1 MRFPW
6 TKQSEKASNLLAIVD
21 QSQTKVSELEHELA
35 VSRAELGQLQQTIER
50 QGTLLSGMYEIIQKS
65 AEAPPTYRWDNPWRY
80 ASPHSTKRKP
90 EAIAP
95 LELLRNFARTYD
107 VLRSCINH
115 LKREVRAVPFE
126 IVSRDPDKKIPEER
140 IKKAKEFFGRNGGLG
155 GLHTRTRHFENA
167 IFEDVMVIGAYAVFL
182 WKKRNGTIHEA
193 VALDASTI
201 RPKVDVYGWQDP
213 NEAFEQQILG
223 VPYRTFGKD
232 ELLYDGL
239 DPVTYSPYFVS
250 PVEYLLGVIMSALS
264 ADNWNRSWLTDGNTP
279 DALISVPETW
289 TPEQVIAY
297 QEYFDAILS
306 GNASER
312 RKTRI
317 VPSGTKSVVSQ
328 TRHEADFQEFETWL
342 MRRTCSI
349 MGVAPASIGYAGDQ
363 YKESQGE
370 SMRSTSVFGAGALLE
385 LRKDLYDD
393 LLEMNGFADLEIR
406 DVMAREEDP
415 TVKADRLVKTTGGAF
430 KTINEA
436 RSEEGLDPIEGGDV
450 IRGLNDSPEEE
461 DPDPF
466 EPDEDETEA
475 EDEQRLEDLAK
486 WERKALKRLREGK
499 GAQCEFRS
507 DFLDEVE
514 IRSIFDALGGCEAA
528 DEVATL
534 FRTAFKGVQKWV
546 TIKGHAVLLGANNS
560 VRGQSAPFRNKG
572 RGIRAA
578 CKAHLSTLPSKLTIK
593 DDGREVHVTKAGIK
607 HILAF
612 ASNGDMADV
621 VYNFAKIVE
630 NSTLQHAAP
639 YQGKDGRIGNEPNKG
654 EVLTYTA
661 RLRTRKRK
669 YFVLLTVQQ
678 NKRSGEAKS
687 DVYHIEGLKIQSA
700 KNVAGAGR

>member
-6 TKQSEKASNLLAIVD
+6 TKQTE
-21 QSQTKVSELEHELA
+21 KVSALQHDLA
-35 VSRAELGQLQQTIER
+35 ASRAELSQLQSTIER
-50 QGTLLSGMYEIIQKS
+50 QGSLLTGMYEIIQKS

-126 IVSRDPDKKIPEER
+126 IVSKDPNKTVPEER
-140 IKKAKEFFGRNGGLG
+140 IKKAKEFFGRKGGLG
-155 GLHTRTRHFENA
+155 GLQIRTRHFENA

-201 RPKVDVYGWQDP
+201 RPKVDVFGWQDP
-213 NEAFEQQILG
+213 SEAFEQQILG
-223 VPYRTFGKD
+223 VPYRTFAKD

-264 ADNWNRSWLTDGNTP
+264 ADNWNRAWLTDGNTP

-306 GNASER
+306 GNSSER

-317 VPSGTKSVVSQ
+317 VPNGTKSVVSQ

-415 TVKADRLVKTTGGAF
+415 TVKADRLVKTSGGAF

-461 DPDPF
+461 DADPF
-466 EPDEDETEA
+466 EPDDDEDEE
-475 EDEQRLEDLAK
+475 EDDEQRIEDLAK

-514 IRSIFDALGGCEAA
+514 LRSIFDALGGCEAA

-534 FRTAFKGVQKWV
+534 FRGKAKRSDSGWR
-546 TIKGHAVLLGANNS
+546 TINGRKVFIGERRPKLKSSVLNHPLYDAAHSVGDIHPVGYSEFGPIYNQFYGKEHEAVAHLNKVGTGIALGALNHPGIGS
-560 VRGQSAPFRNKG
+560 IAIMYGRVSAN
-572 RGIRAA
+572 GIRGVG
-578 CKAHLSTLPSKLTIK
+578 L
-593 DDGREVHVTKAGIK
+593 
-607 HILAF
+607 
-612 ASNGDMADV
+612 
-621 VYNFAKIVE
+621 AKIQTKHPSVVGQMQTLLDSMSIVE
-630 NSTLQHAAP
+630 EKPDRFRLSSGSHFAVV
-639 YQGKDGRIGNEPNKG
+639 NKVFSVPAG
-654 EVLTYTA
+654 P
-661 RLRTRKRK
+661 RKKK
-669 YFVLLTVQQ
+669 YINTMYEI
-678 NKRSGEAKS
+678 S
-687 DVYHIEGLKIQSA
+687 
-700 KNVAGAGR
+700 

>member
-21 QSQTKVSELEHELA
+21 QSQTKVSELENELA

-279 DALISVPETW
+279 DALIAVPETW

-466 EPDEDETEA
+466 EPDDDEDETE
-475 EDEQRLEDLAK
+475 EDDEQRLEDLAK

-534 FRTAFKGVQKWV
+534 FRYSKDQLRGPDGRFIAMAPVREFISSSISNTNFKGFMRVTSIGKRAGARIRKLSGVDLTGWEISLSADDIRHSMNRHGPGSTMAQNGQVPISASSFESAIKAITHPDSAV
-546 TIKGHAVLLGANNS
+546 FEKGAKPGQPNLLKVNKHFGEDQLVTVSVTSTKRKTATIK
-560 VRGQSAPFRNKG
+560 
-572 RGIRAA
+572 
-578 CKAHLSTLPSKLTIK
+578 T
-593 DDGREVHVTKAGIK
+593 
-607 HILAF
+607 
-612 ASNGDMADV
+612 
-621 VYNFAKIVE
+621 VYIV
-630 NSTLQHAAP
+630 
-639 YQGKDGRIGNEPNKG
+639 
-654 EVLTYTA
+654 
-661 RLRTRKRK
+661 
-669 YFVLLTVQQ
+669 
-678 NKRSGEAKS
+678 
-687 DVYHIEGLKIQSA
+687 
-700 KNVAGAGR
+700 

>member
-6 TKQSEKASNLLAIVD
+6 TKQSEKTSNLLAIVD

-50 QGTLLSGMYEIIQKS
+50 QGTLVSGMYEIIQKS

-415 TVKADRLVKTTGGAF
+415 TVKASRLVSETGGAF
-430 KTINEA
+430 KTVNEA
-436 RSEEGLDPIEGGDV
+436 RSEQGLDPIEGGDV
-450 IRGLNDSPEEE
+450 IRGLTDSTEE

-466 EPDEDETEA
+466 EPDEDETEE
-475 EDEQRLEDLAK
+475 EDEQRLEDLGK
-486 WERKALKRLREGK
+486 WEKKALKRIKEGK
-499 GAQCEFRS
+499 PAQCEFRS
-507 DFLDEVE
+507 DFLDETE
-514 IRSIFDALGGCEAA
+514 LRSIFEALGGCTAA

-534 FRTAFKGVQKWV
+534 FRYSKDQPRDPAGRWLKTGPLKEFVDRSLARRSGTTTYVIGTVGKTVGKRLEQLTGQNFVGWKVMLSESDIRHAWDRHGPGSKEAKNGGIPI
-546 TIKGHAVLLGANNS
+546 THESLIKATDAIRNPDQAIYS
-560 VRGQSAPFRNKG
+560 PSPTDGQP
-572 RGIRAA
+572 
-578 CKAHLSTLPSKLTIK
+578 STLTISKGDRVKQVVSIHVASKRRNALVLKTI
-593 DDGREVHVTKAGIK
+593 
-607 HILAF
+607 
-612 ASNGDMADV
+612 
-621 VYNFAKIVE
+621 YNVRV
-630 NSTLQHAAP
+630 SGAAH
-639 YQGKDGRIGNEPNKG
+639 E
-654 EVLTYTA
+654 
-661 RLRTRKRK
+661 
-669 YFVLLTVQQ
+669 
-678 NKRSGEAKS
+678 
-687 DVYHIEGLKIQSA
+687 
-700 KNVAGAGR
+700 

>member
-6 TKQSEKASNLLAIVD
+6 TKQTE
-21 QSQTKVSELEHELA
+21 KVSALEHDLA
-35 VSRAELGQLQQTIER
+35 ASRAELSQLQSTIER
-50 QGTLLSGMYEIIQKS
+50 QGSLLTGMYEIIQKS

-126 IVSRDPDKKIPEER
+126 IVSRDPDKTVPEER
-140 IKKAKEFFGRNGGLG
+140 IKKAKEFFGRKGGLG
-155 GLHTRTRHFENA
+155 GLQVRTRHFENA

-201 RPKVDVYGWQDP
+201 RPKVDVFGWQDP
-213 NEAFEQQILG
+213 SEAFEQQILG
-223 VPYRTFGKD
+223 VPYRTFAKD

-289 TPEQVIAY
+289 TPEQVMAY

-306 GNASER
+306 GNSSER

-415 TVKADRLVKTTGGAF
+415 TVKADRLVKTSGGAF

-450 IRGLNDSPEEE
+450 IRGLNDSPEDE

-466 EPDEDETEA
+466 EPDDDEDEE
-475 EDEQRLEDLAK
+475 EDDEQRIEDLAK

-514 IRSIFDALGGCEAA
+514 LRSIFDALGGCEAA
-528 DEVATL
+528 DEVAAL
-534 FRTAFKGVQKWV
+534 FRYDKNQPRGLDGRFINKGPITDFVQKA
-546 TIKGHAVLLGANNS
+546 TKD
-560 VRGQSAPFRNKG
+560 RNFVG
-572 RGIRAA
+572 EF
-578 CKAHLSTLPSKLTIK
+578 S
-593 DDGREVHVTKAGIK
+593 
-607 HILAF
+607 F
-612 ASNGDMADV
+612 
-621 VYNFAKIVE
+621 
-630 NSTLQHAAP
+630 
-639 YQGKDGRIGNEPNKG
+639 GRIGKRAG
-654 EVLTYTA
+654 ERIKALCGADFTGYQVTVTA
-661 RLRTRKRK
+661 DGVRHVFKEHGGSAEHARGQVPVTVDT
-669 YFVLLTVQQ
+669 FVKLSNTVAYPDKATVNRGKDPRDRFLQVEKTHASGHHVFVKIVRANRRGGAGLTV
-678 NKRSGEAKS
+678 KTAYIK
-687 DVYHIEGLKIQSA
+687 K
-700 KNVAGAGR
+700 